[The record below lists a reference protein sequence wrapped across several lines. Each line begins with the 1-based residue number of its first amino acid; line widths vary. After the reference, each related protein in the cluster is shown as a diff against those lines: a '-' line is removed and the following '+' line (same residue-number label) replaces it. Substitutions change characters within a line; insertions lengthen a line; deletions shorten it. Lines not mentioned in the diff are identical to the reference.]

1 MARSSPMG
9 PGLQHVGICHG
20 YVSSVVFDCKLYTK
34 FYVEMQGKLLG
45 CHEAIY
51 D

>member
-1 MARSSPMG
+1 MGRSSPMG
-9 PGLQHVGICHG
+9 LGLQHVGICHG
-20 YVSSVVFDCKLYTK
+20 YVSSVAFDCKLYAN
-34 FYVEMQGKLLG
+34 FYVEMQAKLMG

>member
-1 MARSSPMG
+1 MVWSSPMG
-9 PGLQHVGICHG
+9 LGLQHVGICHG

-45 CHEAIY
+45 CHEAVY
-51 D
+51 V